1 MVEFTVEYDADK
13 IEVDGVEI
21 VGAKLFDADNLPNIP
36 RSISI
41 LRKLTD

>member
-1 MVEFTVEYDADK
+1 MVGFTVEYDAYE

-21 VGAKLFDADNLPNIP
+21 VWAELFDTDNLPNIS

-41 LRKLTD
+41 SRKLID

>member
-1 MVEFTVEYDADK
+1 MLGFTVEYDADE

-21 VGAKLFDADNLPNIP
+21 VGAELFDADNLPNIP

-41 LRKLTD
+41 SRKLID